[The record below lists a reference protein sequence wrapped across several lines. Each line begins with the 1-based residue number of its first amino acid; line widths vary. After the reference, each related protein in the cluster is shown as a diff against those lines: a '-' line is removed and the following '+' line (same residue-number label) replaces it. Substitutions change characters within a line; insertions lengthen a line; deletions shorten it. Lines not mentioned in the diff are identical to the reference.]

1 MTTKVITI
9 NNVNYNLVDNLNDVN
24 PDEVYDPCKGCAFY
38 TDEEACATA
47 CQIMSCGYSV
57 FKEIQSDKP
66 AVTPIANQAGST
78 FVYDKHYQT
87 LILSRDNREVQRMQV
102 QPHELQALLQFLSDV
117 KLSDLIVDS
126 SRNNN

>member
-9 NNVNYNLVDNLNDVN
+9 NNVSYSLVDNSDEINDKCN
-24 PDEVYDPCKGCAFY
+24 GCAFY
-38 TDEEACATA
+38 LDQEGCDKSGLL
-47 CQIMSCGYSV
+47 MSCGYSV

-66 AVTPIANQAGST
+66 AVKPIATTTAST

-87 LILSRDNREVQRMQV
+87 LILSRDNQEVQRMQV

-126 SRNNN
+126 SKDSE

>member
-9 NNVNYNLVDNLNDVN
+9 KSVKYNLVSDNDDNSCESCALYHD
-24 PDEVYDPCKGCAFY
+24 PVYDYANCLAISSETK
-38 TDEEACATA
+38 
-47 CQIMSCGYSV
+47 CGYLSHW
-57 FKEIQSDKP
+57 KEVKTASTP
-66 AVTPIANQAGST
+66 AVTTSAST

-87 LILSRDNREVQRMQV
+87 LILSRDNQEVQRMQV

-126 SRNNN
+126 SSNS